1 MTVVTQFIT
10 ADGSDTGELSSIR
23 RIYVQGGEVIQQSE
37 SNIDGIDATNE
48 ITEDYCTQQKEVFG
62 DTDSFNDRGGMT
74 AMGDAFDEGMVL
86 VMSIW
91 DDYAAQM
98 LWLDAPYPADADPDT
113 PGVSRGTCASD
124 SGDPTEVE
132 SQNPDSKVVFSNI
145 KFGALDSTYDA

>member
-62 DTDSFNDRGGMT
+62 DTDSFNDRGGQR
-74 AMGDAFDEGMVL
+74 
-86 VMSIW
+86 SIGCVNQL
-91 DDYAAQM
+91 Y
-98 LWLDAPYPADADPDT
+98 Y
-113 PGVSRGTCASD
+113 
-124 SGDPTEVE
+124 
-132 SQNPDSKVVFSNI
+132 I
-145 KFGALDSTYDA
+145 KLSVR